1 MTERRPYPSD
11 LSDARWALIAPR
23 LTAWRQARTDAGVSG
38 RAPTHD
44 LRDIF
49 NAILYVNRTG
59 IAWRYLPHDFPPYR
73 TVYGYFAAWSKEGIF
88 TELNYQLTGLVR
100 DHHGRTIT
108 PTASIMDSQS
118 VKTST
123 NVPLSTQGTDAGKK
137 IVGRKRGIITDTLG
151 LLLAVI
157 VTAASASDNT
167 IGMDLLDRATTAYP
181 TLTKTWVDAGFKNR
195 LVEHGAALGVDVEIV
210 TKDPQVK
217 GFSVVKR
224 RWVVERT
231 LGWLMHHRRLVRDYE
246 ARPDNS
252 ASMITIAM
260 IDNLAKRL
268 TTETTPTWREPPKL
282 QRTQNT

>member
-38 RAPTHD
+38 RVPTHD

-59 IAWRYLPHDFPPYR
+59 IAWRYLPHDFPPHA

-100 DHHGRTIT
+100 DHHGRTVE

-167 IGMDLLDRATTAYP
+167 IGMALLDQATTTYP
-181 TLTKTWVDAGFKNR
+181 TLAKTWVDAGFKNR
-195 LVEHGAALGVDVEIV
+195 VVEHGAHLGVDVEIV

-231 LGWLMHHRRLVRDYE
+231 IGWLMHHRRLVRDYE

-252 ASMITIAM
+252 ASMITLAM

-268 TTETTPTWREPPKL
+268 TAENTPTWREPLKP
-282 QRTQNT
+282 QHTQNT